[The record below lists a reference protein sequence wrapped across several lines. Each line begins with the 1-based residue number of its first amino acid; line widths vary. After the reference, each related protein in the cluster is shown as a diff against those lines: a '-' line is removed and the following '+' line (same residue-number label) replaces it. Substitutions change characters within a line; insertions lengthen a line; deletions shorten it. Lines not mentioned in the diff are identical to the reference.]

1 MLRLDEWRRARNVT
15 QKEMAKALNVSL
27 PTYVRLE
34 NNPELIKI
42 GQAYIIAKRL
52 DVSINDIIF
61 MPIETTKCGM
71 VN

>member
-34 NNPELIKI
+34 NNPESIKI

-52 DVSINDIIF
+52 DVSIDDIIF

>member
-34 NNPELIKI
+34 NNPESIRI

>member
-34 NNPELIKI
+34 NNPESIKI